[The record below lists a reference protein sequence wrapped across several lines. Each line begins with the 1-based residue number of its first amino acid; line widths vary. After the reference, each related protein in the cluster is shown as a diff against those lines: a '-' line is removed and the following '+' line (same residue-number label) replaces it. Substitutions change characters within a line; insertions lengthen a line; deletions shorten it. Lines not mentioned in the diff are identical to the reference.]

1 MCWTSYILSKQ
12 IAKQDYTVYKLVK
25 FDTFDTC
32 KSLVFNYT
40 YTFEKLNKLEQPL
53 LSKEYNGMYI
63 ICEGFHAYIELSIMY
78 HAENIIEG
86 LIAECTI
93 PKGSTYYISNYGI
106 VVSNQIII
114 HTPQVL
120 VDTKQFLENSK

>member
-1 MCWTSYILSKQ
+1 MCWISNTLNKQ
-12 IAKQDYTVYKLVK
+12 IAKQDYTVYKLIK

-32 KSLVFNYT
+32 KSLIFNYV

-53 LSKEYNGMYI
+53 LGKEYNGTYI
-63 ICEGFHAYIELSIMY
+63 INEGFHAYTDLSIMY

-93 PKGSTYYISNYGI
+93 PKGATYYISNYGT
-106 VVSNQIII
+106 VVSNQIIVHI
-114 HTPQVL
+114 PQVL
-120 VDTKQFLENSK
+120 VDIKQFLENSK